1 MLAIKTR
8 IKKVK
13 AKLQKAQQNM
23 IFEAYDLK
31 KNEFREI
38 SEIKKK
44 KLRKRPFSAVKGMN
58 TGSLGGEKFSDI
70 NS

>member
-31 KNEFREI
+31 KNEFRDI

-44 KLRKRPFSAVKGMN
+44 KLRKRPFSA
-58 TGSLGGEKFSDI
+58 
-70 NS
+70 